1 MFVGVATPVY
11 EGMIVGQYPKGQ
23 DIAVNPCKKKH
34 LTSIRSTG
42 ADEKLLLTPPIIFSL
57 EEAIEFIADDE
68 LIEVTPKS
76 IRLRKVVL
84 DTPSRKR
91 IQAQKRAALK
101 EQGK

>member
-1 MFVGVATPVY
+1 MDFGLQQAHRN
-11 EGMIVGQYPKGQ
+11 
-23 DIAVNPCKKKH
+23 AKKQSP
-34 LTSIRSTG
+34 LTRQ
-42 ADEKLLLTPPIIFSL
+42 LSL
-57 EEAIEFIADDE
+57 EEAIEFINDDE

-101 EQGK
+101 ENK

>member
-1 MFVGVATPVY
+1 MAMPRCHRFNAVALD
-11 EGMIVGQYPKGQ
+11 IVARVLIAYLLPKRKVAREIG
-23 DIAVNPCKKKH
+23 I
-34 LTSIRSTG
+34 
-42 ADEKLLLTPPIIFSL
+42 EKLTLITPRQLSL
-57 EEAIEFIADDE
+57 EEAIEFINDDE

-101 EQGK
+101 ENK